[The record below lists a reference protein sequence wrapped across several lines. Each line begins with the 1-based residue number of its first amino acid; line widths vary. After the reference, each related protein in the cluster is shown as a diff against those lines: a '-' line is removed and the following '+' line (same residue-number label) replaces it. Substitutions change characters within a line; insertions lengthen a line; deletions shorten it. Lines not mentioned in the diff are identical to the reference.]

1 MKVIKNK
8 RVVRTKSDILVYTY
22 IVNVYMIIIRKAE
35 IYTSE
40 DRESERDVDLWLR
53 IYGLPAI
60 QNNLPNE
67 LNFYNIVLFLASVMG
82 DKGNSRLMLC

>member
-1 MKVIKNK
+1 M
-8 RVVRTKSDILVYTY
+8 L
-22 IVNVYMIIIRKAE
+22 IIRKAE

-60 QNNLPNE
+60 QNNLLNE
-67 LNFYNIVLFLASVMG
+67 LNLYNIVLFLASVMG
-82 DKGNSRLMLC
+82 DKGNGRLMLC

>member
-1 MKVIKNK
+1 M
-8 RVVRTKSDILVYTY
+8 L
-22 IVNVYMIIIRKAE
+22 IIRKAE

-67 LNFYNIVLFLASVMG
+67 LNLYNIVLCLASVMG

>member
-1 MKVIKNK
+1 MTFRSFAI
-8 RVVRTKSDILVYTY
+8 VVRTKFDILVYTY
-22 IVNVYMIIIRKAE
+22 IVNVYMLIIRKAE

-67 LNFYNIVLFLASVMG
+67 LNFYNIVLFLASVMC
-82 DKGNSRLMLC
+82 DKGNGRLMLC